1 MLDNQELLLHEATE
15 NQSTEIQEVTT
26 QTSNIEDV
34 NEQLI
39 EDTNTGKSAESIE
52 KLETVEKTVLEEL
65 TLSDDMLIENE
76 TSISLPDE
84 VVQQEE
90 KGDDIPQESEI
101 QEQVIDET
109 KTQESNEPI
118 AKEELSEIPMADY
131 DNSMDL
137 ESIVNTLKSLIKEH
151 PVQAIGKNVEEL
163 KRLFNVKFGMLLHE
177 AKTSFMAENEE
188 TSEFHYE
195 NPIQKEY
202 NDILYQYKKLR
213 QQYYNEIEKN
223 HESNLHQKNAI
234 IDELKELIEHGNPDT
249 MYKKFREIQLKWRNV
264 GPVPRDNYADL
275 WRTYHFHVERFY
287 DLLHLSNE
295 LRDMDFKHN
304 YDEKMKLV
312 LRVELLAE
320 SEDVKA
326 AFDELQILHRL
337 WKEEIGPVSREH
349 REEVWNRF
357 SNATNKIHDRRHEY
371 FELVKGEFEENLK
384 KKEEI
389 LIQLDAINQSKRNT
403 HNDWQRSLKEAEIL
417 RKNFI
422 KTGRVPKAND
432 KEIWEKFREIN
443 RIYNVDKNEFY
454 KDIKK
459 EQSENLDRKMKLV
472 LQAEALRES
481 EDWESTTE
489 VMKHIQSEWKNIGHV
504 PKQLSDK
511 IWNRFK
517 ESCNHYFDKL
527 HKAQDSIDEELMS
540 VYIKKKAYLE
550 NLKTEAEKEGFTLD
564 SEQLKAIVN
573 EWKEMG
579 SVPTKQRYIEGKF
592 NKFLDPFFE
601 NLSSDKSQSSL
612 IRYKNNI
619 ESYLAQKDV
628 NKVYDEMQFV
638 RKKLEF
644 VTKEKQQME
653 TNRLYFSNADD
664 NNPMIRKILNNIEK
678 LSLEMEVWNNKLQ
691 YLRTLDI

>member
-1 MLDNQELLLHEATE
+1 
-15 NQSTEIQEVTT
+15 
-26 QTSNIEDV
+26 
-34 NEQLI
+34 
-39 EDTNTGKSAESIE
+39 
-52 KLETVEKTVLEEL
+52 
-65 TLSDDMLIENE
+65 
-76 TSISLPDE
+76 
-84 VVQQEE
+84 
-90 KGDDIPQESEI
+90 
-101 QEQVIDET
+101 
-109 KTQESNEPI
+109 
-118 AKEELSEIPMADY
+118 
-131 DNSMDL
+131 
-137 ESIVNTLKSLIKEH
+137 
-151 PVQAIGKNVEEL
+151 
-163 KRLFNVKFGMLLHE
+163 
-177 AKTSFMAENEE
+177 
-188 TSEFHYE
+188 
-195 NPIQKEY
+195 
-202 NDILYQYKKLR
+202 
-213 QQYYNEIEKN
+213 
-223 HESNLHQKNAI
+223 
-234 IDELKELIEHGNPDT
+234 
-249 MYKKFREIQLKWRNV
+249 
-264 GPVPRDNYADL
+264 
-275 WRTYHFHVERFY
+275 
-287 DLLHLSNE
+287 
-295 LRDMDFKHN
+295 
-304 YDEKMKLV
+304 
-312 LRVELLAE
+312 
-320 SEDVKA
+320 
-326 AFDELQILHRL
+326 
-337 WKEEIGPVSREH
+337 
-349 REEVWNRF
+349 
-357 SNATNKIHDRRHEY
+357 
-371 FELVKGEFEENLK
+371 
-384 KKEEI
+384 
-389 LIQLDAINQSKRNT
+389 LDAINQAKRNT

-517 ESCNHYFDKL
+517 EACNHYFDKL
-527 HKAQDSIDEELMS
+527 HKVQDSIDEELMS